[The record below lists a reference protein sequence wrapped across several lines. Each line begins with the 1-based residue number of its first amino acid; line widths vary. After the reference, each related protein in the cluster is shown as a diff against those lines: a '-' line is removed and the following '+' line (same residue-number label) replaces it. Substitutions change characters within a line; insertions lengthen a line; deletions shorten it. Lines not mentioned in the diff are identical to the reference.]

1 MKKFCILLIITIL
14 GIILSSGYSMACH
27 EEAMGGELGIGPT
40 LKGHNPST
48 RVNGF
53 LVITE
58 STTAVSSTSTSC
70 DAYIGF
76 LDKNYYQIAANVAK
90 GDGIFLD
97 ALMSFYGCSTIES
110 KNRLENYVQENYI
123 EIFENHDKNGQAL
136 GNRLVTVLKRNKIF
150 YRSCSNLNEVS

>member
-1 MKKFCILLIITIL
+1 MKKFCIYLIITIL
-14 GIILSSGYSMACH
+14 GIILSSEYTVACH

-70 DAYIGF
+70 DAYTGF
-76 LDKNYYQIAANVAK
+76 LDKNYYQIAENVAQGK
-90 GDGIFLD
+90 GIFLD
-97 ALMSFYGCSTIES
+97 ALRSFYGCPIES
-110 KNRLENYVQENYI
+110 KNRLENYVRENYS
-123 EIFENHDKNGQAL
+123 ELFQNHDKNGQAL
-136 GNRLVTVLKRNKIF
+136 GNRLVSVLKRNKILF
-150 YRSCSNLNEVS
+150 SDCSYMNKLS

>member
-14 GIILSSGYSMACH
+14 GIILSSGCSMACH

-90 GDGIFLD
+90 GEGIFLD
-97 ALMSFYGCSTIES
+97 ALMSVYGCSTIES
-110 KNRLENYVQENYI
+110 KNAKTTVTIAVKSNVYRLLCIASFPSFNICLNYKPINQ
-123 EIFENHDKNGQAL
+123 
-136 GNRLVTVLKRNKIF
+136 
-150 YRSCSNLNEVS
+150 SCKSIYK